1 MSKNSE
7 ILGFNVVEKK
17 QIVYCSEVNACK
29 NAVATL
35 EGAGICGGDIFL
47 SFSFGRMIRC
57 HIKTSTG
64 KEPILFSELINWA
77 LKPKAGMTSFGY
89 FKVESK
95 F

>member
-35 EGAGICGGDIFL
+35 EGAAICGGDICL
-47 SFSFGRMIRC
+47 SFSFGRI
-57 HIKTSTG
+57 
-64 KEPILFSELINWA
+64 EPILFSELINWA